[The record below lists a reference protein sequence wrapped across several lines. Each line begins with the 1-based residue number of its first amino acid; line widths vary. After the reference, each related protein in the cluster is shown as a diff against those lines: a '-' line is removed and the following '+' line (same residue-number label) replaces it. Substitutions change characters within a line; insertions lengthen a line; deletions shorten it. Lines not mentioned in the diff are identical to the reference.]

1 MEIHKQKPV
10 ILMAVL
16 LETAMSEM
24 HCQCIRKKERI
35 RRASY
40 IYIYI
45 YLIWRNISVLE
56 EKNMGL
62 VYISS
67 LQEYIIG

>member
-40 IYIYI
+40 ICI